1 MRFLGTILMSLSKA
15 YDCILDE
22 LLIAKLQYHGIDNE
36 SLQLLLDYLTY
47 WK

>member
-1 MRFLGTILMSLSKA
+1 MALSKG

-22 LLIAKLQYHGIDNE
+22 LLTAKLQYYGIDNE

-47 WK
+47 RK

>member
-1 MRFLGTILMSLSKA
+1 MRFLGTILMALSKG

-22 LLIAKLQYHGIDNE
+22 LLIAKLQFYGIDNE

-47 WK
+47 RK